1 MKAGFWLTCPAA
13 PHTPR
18 LGMGSQR
25 HQPQVQRHLRGC
37 GNLRPGISPA
47 PRERSSA
54 PSLCWI
60 LRGYQGASVPSPQGR
75 QMYHVR
81 QDSPLPTRSGWPRA
95 TRISDWAQLS
105 PGLRAQAPPTQL
117 RPFQTHRRAVPSIFR
132 HGSGMPKTSK
142 YRNCVLPRGNHTP
155 RYRTLA

>member
-25 HQPQVQRHLRGC
+25 HQPQVRRRLRGC
-37 GNLRPGISPA
+37 GNLGPGISPA

-54 PSLCWI
+54 PSSCWI

-95 TRISDWAQLS
+95 TRISDCAQPS

-117 RPFQTHRRAVPSIFR
+117 RPFQAHRGAVPSIFHTGADAQNFQVR
-132 HGSGMPKTSK
+132 EL
-142 YRNCVLPRGNHTP
+142 CVATR
-155 RYRTLA
+155 